1 MQRKSLSVANLK
13 WKVGKTDLF
22 QHCMHLFLPYCTFIE
37 GLEVLLEQRAADLF
51 AICDQEDKGFVTKR
65 DMQRLRNQLPLTPE
79 QLG

>member
-1 MQRKSLSVANLK
+1 MK

-22 QHCMHLFLPYCTFIE
+22 QHCMHLILPCTVIE

>member
-1 MQRKSLSVANLK
+1 
-13 WKVGKTDLF
+13 
-22 QHCMHLFLPYCTFIE
+22 MHLILPCTFILK